1 VATRFL
7 SMFLDMGAQLNGK
20 KYHVEP
26 LSDQALWN
34 AAPIEP
40 KTPPNPLK
48 NDKDFPYFA
57 EPW

>member
-1 VATRFL
+1 
-7 SMFLDMGAQLNGK
+7 MFLDMGAELNGK
-20 KYHVEP
+20 KYHVE
-26 LSDQALWN
+26 LLNDQALWD

-48 NDKDFPYFA
+48 NDKNFLPDFPYFA